1 MKIQLIDVGRDKVNR
16 IATVATAED
25 ALGIVKMY
33 LKSSVVELQ
42 QTKNPDIYEVV
53 VGGLRSVGIVKVLS
67 RAVEKKTYS
76 PSNMPKHIMRH
87 SPTGMS
93 WGYGGSGPSDL
104 ALSLLTEVVGLEEA
118 EKYYQKFKFDTVA
131 KFSDR
136 WSITT
141 DQIQDWLI
149 ENHINK

>member
-16 IATVATAED
+16 MATVATAED

-33 LKSSVVELQ
+33 LKSSIVELC

-53 VGGLRSVGIVKVLS
+53 VGGLRSVGLVKVLS
-67 RAVEKKTYS
+67 REVEKKVYS
-76 PSNMPKHIMRH
+76 LSNMPKHIIRH

-104 ALSLLTEVVGLEEA
+104 ALSLLTEVIGLEKA
-118 EKYYQKFKFDTVA
+118 EKCYQVFKSEVVSL
-131 KFSDR
+131 FSDR
-136 WSITT
+136 WKITT
-141 DQIQDWLI
+141 DEIQDWYISHL
-149 ENHINK
+149 K